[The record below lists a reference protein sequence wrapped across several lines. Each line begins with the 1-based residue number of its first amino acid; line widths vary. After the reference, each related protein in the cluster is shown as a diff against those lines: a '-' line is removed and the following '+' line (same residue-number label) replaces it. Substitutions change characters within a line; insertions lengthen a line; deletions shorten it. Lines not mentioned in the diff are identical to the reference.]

1 MEFGSRLYPIFG
13 IFGLLAWL
21 AIKNYWF
28 KKSSII
34 LGSGVGKPA
43 AGKLKRLLFNV
54 IGLVAWGYITFSL
67 ALPRVPLSYAPNEV
81 EVNDIFFVVDVSRS
95 MLATDFKPNRL
106 EVAKQKIS
114 DFVALRPKDRI
125 GIVMFSEKAFTL
137 LPLSTDLDLIQ
148 DIISEIKV
156 GFLGS
161 GTNIGDAL
169 ALGVAR
175 AAQSLT
181 KNKVIILLTDGVSNV
196 GVMTPEQ
203 AAREA
208 AEKNIKTYTIGIG
221 GAEDAK
227 IPLGTSRVGAL
238 RYQNIPGGSIDL
250 KTLQEIADITGGKAY
265 FARNEGALGDV
276 LNEIEKL
283 ERTEIKTSN
292 KIIYEELYYRYLF
305 IGVLLLIGIELFS
318 KLFIRSVI

>member
-1 MEFGSRLYPIFG
+1 MEFGSKIYPIFG
-13 IFGLLAWL
+13 LLGLLSWL
-21 AIKNYWF
+21 ALKNYWF

-34 LGSGVGKPA
+34 LGTGVGKSNSSRF
-43 AGKLKRLLFNV
+43 KRFLFSFLGV
-54 IGLVAWGYITFSL
+54 IAWGYITFSL
-67 ALPRVPLSYAPNEV
+67 SLPRVPLSYAPNEV
-81 EVNDIFFVVDVSRS
+81 EVNDIFFIVDVSRS

-137 LPLSTDLDLIQ
+137 LPLSTDLELIQ
-148 DIISEIKV
+148 EIISEIKV

-181 KNKVIILLTDGVSNV
+181 KNKVIVLLTDGVSNV

-227 IPLGTSRVGAL
+227 IPLGSSRVGAL

-276 LNEIEKL
+276 LDEIEKL

-292 KIIYEELYYRYLF
+292 KIVYEELYYKYLF
-305 IGVLLLIGIELFS
+305 IGVLLLLVLELLS
-318 KLFIRSVI
+318 KVFTRSVI

>member
-1 MEFGSRLYPIFG
+1 MEFGSKIFP
-13 IFGLLAWL
+13 FVGLLGLASWL
-21 AIKNYWF
+21 IYKNYWF
-28 KKSSII
+28 KKSNIVIGVVSQK
-34 LGSGVGKPA
+34 GVGTKV
-43 AGKLKRLLFNV
+43 KRVLVGL
-54 IGLVAWGYITFSL
+54 IGLAAWLLISFSMG
-67 ALPRVPLSYAPNEV
+67 LPRKPLNYAPNDV
-81 EVNDIFFVVDVSRS
+81 EVNDIFFVIDVSRS

-106 EVAKQKIS
+106 EVAKQKIAE
-114 DFVALRPKDRI
+114 FVDMRPRDRI

-137 LPLSTDLDLIQ
+137 LPLSTDLDLIKN
-148 DIISEIKV
+148 IISEIQV

-181 KNKVIILLTDGVSNV
+181 KNQVIVLLTDGVSNV

-203 AAREA
+203 AAKEA
-208 AEKNIKTYTIGIG
+208 ANKGIKTYTIGIG

-227 IPLGTSRVGAL
+227 IPLGTNSIGSM

-265 FARNEGALGDV
+265 FARDENALSEV
-276 LNEIEKL
+276 LNEIEQL

-292 KIIYEELYYRYLF
+292 KVIYDELYFEYLLY
-305 IGVLLLIGIELFS
+305 GVLLLFGAEILSRFWLRAI
-318 KLFIRSVI
+318 V

>member
-1 MEFGSRLYPIFG
+1 MEFGSKIFPIFG

-28 KKSSII
+28 KKSTIVM
-34 LGSGVGKPA
+34 GSGMNTKKTGAWK
-43 AGKLKRLLFNV
+43 KFLLNM

-67 ALPRVPLSYAPNEV
+67 ALPRVPLSYAPNNI

-106 EVAKQKIS
+106 EVAKQKIAE
-114 DFVALRPKDRI
+114 FVALRPKDRI

-148 DIISEIKV
+148 NIISEIKV

-181 KNKVIILLTDGVSNV
+181 KNKVIVLLTDGVSNV

-203 AAREA
+203 AARQA
-208 AEKNIKTYTIGIG
+208 ADKKIKTYTIGIG
-221 GAEDAK
+221 GAKDAK
-227 IPLGTSRVGAL
+227 IPLGTNSIGAL

-265 FARNEGALGDV
+265 FARDENALGEV
-276 LNEIEKL
+276 LSEIESL

-292 KIIYEELYYRYLF
+292 KIIYEELYFKYLAIGVMLLF
-305 IGVLLLIGIELFS
+305 ILELISRLF
-318 KLFIRSVI
+318 LRAVV

>member
-1 MEFGSRLYPIFG
+1 MEFGSKLFPIFG
-13 IFGLLAWL
+13 VFGLLAWL

-34 LGSGVGKPA
+34 LGSGLGKPA
-43 AGKLKRLLFNV
+43 TGKFKRLMLNL

-67 ALPRVPLSYAPNEV
+67 SLPRVPLSYAPNQV
-81 EVNDIFFVVDVSRS
+81 EVNDIFFIVDVSRS

-148 DIISEIKV
+148 NIISEIKV

-208 AEKNIKTYTIGIG
+208 AEKGIKTYTIGIG

-276 LNEIEKL
+276 LDEIEKL

-292 KIIYEELYYRYLF
+292 KIIYEELYYKYLF
-305 IGVLLLIGIELFS
+305 IGVLILLIVELLS
-318 KLFIRSVI
+318 KLFLRSVI